1 MIRHHR
7 TSSKT
12 AQTEARKAR
21 MASAVAMR
29 HAGLTQQ
36 QISVELNVNVCTI
49 QRYLKDH
56 KGKSVPQRAAERK
69 PKPRMF
75 RRHCLC
81 CNTKIAVESPFLR
94 MCTTCRSN
102 ARGAML

>member
-1 MIRHHR
+1 MIRLHR

-12 AQTEARKAR
+12 AQTEAREAR

-29 HAGLTQQ
+29 RDGLTQQ
-36 QISVELNVNVCTI
+36 QISDELGICIETI

-56 KGKSVPQRAAERK
+56 KGKSGPQPGAEPK

-81 CNTKIAVESPFLR
+81 CNTKISVESPYLR
-94 MCTTCRSN
+94 MCGPCRGN